1 MKPAAERSSTAPAA
15 AAPAASLVVTD
26 PNGHRTRVPI
36 DPLPFHVGRQPES
49 HLIIRDSR
57 ISRTHA
63 RILTQNGEYVIEDC
77 GSRHGTYVNGS
88 RITRQPLRNSDKI
101 EFGSQD

>member
-1 MKPAAERSSTAPAA
+1 MKPAAELQGTVP
-15 AAPAASLVVTD
+15 PASLVVVD

-36 DPLPFHVGRQPES
+36 EPLPFHIGRQAES

-63 RILTQNGEYVIEDC
+63 RILSENDEYVIEDC
-77 GSRHGTYVNGS
+77 GSRHGTYVNGV
-88 RITRQPLRNSDKI
+88 RITRQQLRNSDKV
-101 EFGSQD
+101 EFGAQDSY